1 MAGGGFALAYVE
13 PFNLFDAVVP
23 LESSESRPEGFRRR
37 HMSFGELVGGSGIGA
52 TLYELPPGQR
62 ICPYHYEYNNEE
74 WMVVLEGR
82 PTLRT
87 PSGERELRPGDVV
100 AFREGPEGAHGA
112 ANRTDERVRLVIFS
126 TKRKPAVAVYPDS
139 DKMAIWRLDGPEA
152 DEIIVKRSSN
162 VGYWEDEP
170 V

>member
-1 MAGGGFALAYVE
+1 VE
-13 PFNLFDAVVP
+13 PFNLFEAVVP
-23 LESSESRPEGFRRR
+23 LGADDGRPEGFSR
-37 HMSFGELVGGSGIGA
+37 HELQIGPLLGSSCIGA

-74 WMVVLEGR
+74 WIMVIEGR

-87 PSGERELRPGDVV
+87 PIGERELRPGDVV
-100 AFREGPEGAHGA
+100 AFCEGPEGAHDTS
-112 ANRTDERVRLVIFS
+112 NRTDEPVRVVMLS
-126 TKRKPAVAVYPDS
+126 TKQRPAVAVYPDS
-139 DKMAIWRLDGPEA
+139 DKIAIWRIDEDG
-152 DEIIVKRSSN
+152 IIVKRSAA

>member
-1 MAGGGFALAYVE
+1 MAGRGFTLAGMD
-13 PFNLFDAVVP
+13 PFNVFDAVVP
-23 LESSESRPEGFRRR
+23 PGSSESRPEGFRRG
-37 HMSFGELVGGSGIGA
+37 HVSIGEQVGGSGIGA

-74 WMVVLEGR
+74 WLVVLEGR

-87 PSGERELRPGDVV
+87 PSGERELKPGDVV
-100 AFREGPEGAHGA
+100 AFLEGPEGAHDA
-112 ANRTDERVRLVIFS
+112 ANRTDDRVRIVMLS